1 MSLKN
6 KSFYYDLALNENL
19 IKGGWRKFTVQQLK
33 SLLVENFVLDD
44 RDNIIGLNIE
54 SKVYDTD
61 IGLKDQSRPT
71 EEYVMYNFD
80 NYSDYRMVN
89 DNTMP
94 HIIQALKNMIDNTY
108 INLIDKNVYMQI
120 RLYGNKSYTFVYSST
135 YKEYNELMD
144 SIEDFVEDLNEKYD
158 DDSFIILHASVNYIK
173 NTHTLIGEYRVNEEK
188 AHEKWFIIDHKTKKN
203 CIFVCLNV
211 GIKWKKNIKLLIDEK
226 YRIKDTHNNFIKDN
240 NIPNYIR
247 DFPCISYMNELSKI
261 LKVNIFVY
269 NSIYNITNKIIY
281 NDGLDVIHIQISNDH
296 AKLLLDKKNV
306 LKIHPHI
313 TENDLYILD
322 TNNSKLKDIH
332 KPFFKV
338 KYEDEIDD
346 KIITWDIETYSTNE
360 YTYVYS
366 ISLYGKTHKAVFTNK
381 LLLEN
386 LHEKVSLTGCMKSF
400 VDFIKL
406 HHISFHK
413 HTFYA
418 HNGSKYDLIF
428 LLKEII
434 LYDNDVKIIPKS
446 VIETN
451 NRFLNLSIKVFD
463 SIITFKDSYALLP
476 YSLSSLCK
484 SFKTEHS
491 KKEIDIDKL
500 KKIDKIIDNF
510 EEIIEYNIYDVISLY
525 EILIIF
531 NEQIFKLFKLNITKA
546 TTIATLARN
555 ILRTDD
561 FYSNDLYNI
570 PDYVEDFVKKS
581 YFGGRTEC
589 FILGHITNKI
599 INCYD
604 INSSYIYS
612 GIKALPLGKSIR
624 IKENSIEDVLHNP
637 LYNQSFIKV
646 MVKVKDDVDLKNFIP
661 LHPVKNK
668 EGLILFPI
676 IKDWMEMILYL
687 PELKLGV
694 KIGYEY
700 KFIEG
705 FFFKSS
711 YSLKKIFNHMYNE
724 RIKYDKTNILNF
736 VYKLIGVSIYG
747 CFGYNVLNK
756 TNIKIS
762 NKNSKDHIKY
772 LKKFKLKNTSVIGN
786 YELNEVISDIDI
798 DRNYAIASAIT
809 SYGRIR
815 LYEIYLD
822 IINKGFN
829 IYYSD
834 TDSVFTNMCMEDYP
848 DLIDKYNLN
857 TNILGGLKNET
868 IPSCNDGYIIGN
880 KKYVFTNKQ
889 HNIIKTSFNGVM
901 YNNDFDDNNFSDD
914 FKKLSIYD
922 KNNIIKEK
930 LIMDIFNNNNIIRQ
944 QNYFISNKNLYLNNS
959 NPFNINWFTVNIEFN
974 KNIIINDNIEHLYIK
989 KYKKGFI
996 DINTKITDELYL
1008 VNPYIITNNKIYKGY
1023 DDSIGDVFNRKY

>member
-6 KSFYYDLALNENL
+6 KSFYYELALNENL

-33 SLLVENFVLDD
+33 SILIENNVMDD
-44 RDNIIGLNIE
+44 RENLIGVNVE

-61 IGLKDQSRPT
+61 IGMIDQSRPN

-80 NYSDYRMVN
+80 EYSEYRIVN
-89 DNTMP
+89 DNTIN
-94 HIIQALKNMIDNTY
+94 HIIQALKNIIDNTY
-108 INLIDKNVYMQI
+108 FNLVDKDVHMQI

-135 YKEYNELMD
+135 YKEYSDLIN
-144 SIEDFVEDLNEKYD
+144 SIDGFIDELNEKYD
-158 DDSFIILHASVNYIK
+158 DDNFVILYASVNFIK
-173 NTHTLIGEYRVNEEK
+173 NTHALIGEYRINEEK
-188 AHEKWFIIDHKTKKN
+188 AHDKWFIIDHKTKKN
-203 CIFVCLNV
+203 CLFVCLNV
-211 GIKWKKNIKLLIDEK
+211 GIKWKKNMKLLIDEK
-226 YRIKDTHNNFIKDN
+226 YRIMDTHNNFLKDN
-240 NIPNYIR
+240 NIPIYIR
-247 DFPCISYMNELSKI
+247 DYPCIPHLNELSKI

-281 NDGLDVIHIQISNDH
+281 NDGLEVIHIQISDNH
-296 AKLLLDKKNV
+296 AKLLLDKKTVYNIYPSI
-306 LKIHPHI
+306 KDDDI
-313 TENDLYILD
+313 YILD
-322 TNNSKLKDIH
+322 KNNNKLKSIH
-332 KPFFKV
+332 KPFYKI
-338 KYEDEIDD
+338 KYEDEIDNN
-346 KIITWDIETYSTNE
+346 IITWDIETYSTKNK
-360 YTYVYS
+360 TYVYS
-366 ISLYGKTHKAVFTNK
+366 ISLFGNKHKAVFTNK

-386 LHEKVSLTGCMKSF
+386 INENIVITGCMNSF
-400 VDFIKL
+400 VQYLKQN
-406 HHISFHK
+406 HISLNNY
-413 HTFYA
+413 TFYA

-428 LLKEII
+428 LLKEVI
-434 LYDNDVKIIPKS
+434 LYDKDIKIIPKS

-451 NRFLNLSIKVFD
+451 NRFLNISIKID
-463 SIITFKDSYALLP
+463 TSIITFKDSYALLP

-484 SFKTEHS
+484 SFNTQHS
-491 KKEIDIDKL
+491 KLDIDINKL
-500 KKIDKIIDNF
+500 KQLDKIIEYFD
-510 EEIIEYNIYDVISLY
+510 EIVIYNIYDVISLY
-525 EILIIF
+525 EILIKF

-555 ILRTDD
+555 ILRTEE

-570 PDYVEDFVKKS
+570 PDYVEEFVKKS

-589 FILGHITNKI
+589 FILGHISDN

-612 GIKALPLGKSIR
+612 GIKPLPLGKSIK
-624 IKENSIEDVLHNP
+624 IKENTIEDIINNP
-637 LYNQSFIKV
+637 LYNQSF
-646 MVKVKDDVDLKNFIP
+646 VKVLVKLKNNINLDNFIP
-661 LHPVKNK
+661 VHPVKNK

-676 IKDWMEMILYL
+676 IKDWVEMVLYL

-694 KIGYEY
+694 KVGYEY
-700 KFIEG
+700 QFIEG
-705 FFFKSS
+705 FYFKSS
-711 YSLKKIFNHMYNE
+711 NSLKKIFNHMYEE
-724 RIKYDKTNILNF
+724 RIKYDKSNILNF

-762 NKNSKDHIKY
+762 NKNSKDHVKY
-772 LKKFKLKNTSVIGN
+772 LKKYKLKNTSIIGN

-822 IINKGFN
+822 IKSKGYN

-834 TDSVFTNMCMEDYP
+834 TDSVFTNINMEDFP
-848 DLIDKYNLN
+848 DLCDKYNLN

-880 KKYVFTNKQ
+880 KKYVFTNKDF
-889 HNIIKTSFNGVM
+889 NIIKTSFNGVM
-901 YNNDFDDNNFSDD
+901 YNNDFDDDKFDKD
-914 FKKLSIYD
+914 FINLSIYD

-930 LIMDIFNNNNIIRQ
+930 LIIDIFNDKNIIRQ

-959 NPFNINWFTVNIEFN
+959 NPFNINWISINIEFN
-974 KNIIINDNIEHLYIK
+974 KIIDFNIKHQYLK

-996 DINTKITDELYL
+996 NDFTKITNELYS
-1008 VNPYIITNNKIYKGY
+1008 VKPYILYNNYIYKGF
-1023 DDSIGDVFNRKY
+1023 DDNCGSLFYRKY